1 MRSIRRSIAQL
12 ALLCGCTLLSTGYR
26 ETQAA
31 PPGLLKMF
39 NKSEGAKVA
48 AKDAKQLS
56 EIDGPWMILAATF
69 AGAEGEAQARA
80 LADELTAEIG
90 AQTFIHREDFKFG
103 GKRLPAGPDGK
114 TRRYA
119 NESDYVAFAVLVG
132 EYDSVD
138 HPQLIKDLKRIKA
151 TQPKSMSKQDESAAA
166 GDTENSMVAVRKLQ
180 RALLKRTGKDGEG
193 PLAGAFATTNPL
205 LPEEYFSAPE
215 VDSFVVEL
223 NDQVEHSLL
232 NNRGKF
238 TVVVRTFSGLGALDT
253 GMKAGAFEPSSERM
267 DICAENADTMVKE
280 LRKQGV
286 EAYQFHD
293 RTRSLVTIGSFE
305 SLGRSMPDGSFE
317 YDPGIRQVMQNY
329 CAGNQTAPSQFGQ
342 GIAAKHVASIPF
354 DVKPTPI
361 AVPKKSKRSL
371 YMGKIGMR

>member
-1 MRSIRRSIAQL
+1 MRSSTSSLIRL
-12 ALLCGCTLLSTGYR
+12 AVFGSCLLVAFERHDLV
-26 ETQAA
+26 AA
-31 PPGLLKMF
+31 PPGLLRMF
-39 NKSEGAKVA
+39 NSSEEPKVA
-48 AKDAKQLS
+48 VKDAKQLS

-69 AGAEGEAQARA
+69 TGAEGEAQART

-90 AQTFIHREDFKFG
+90 VQTFIHREDFKFG
-103 GKRLPAGPDGK
+103 GKRLPTGPDGK
-114 TRRYA
+114 SRRYA
-119 NESDYVAFAVLVG
+119 NDSDYVAFAVLVG

-151 TQPKSMSKQDESAAA
+151 SKPKSMAKSDATADQRE
-166 GDTENSMVAVRKLQ
+166 ENSMTAVRKLQ
-180 RALLKRTGKDGEG
+180 KTLLKRTGKDGEG

-215 VDSFVVEL
+215 VDSFVAEL
-223 NDQVEHSLL
+223 NDQVDHSLL
-232 NNRGKF
+232 SNPGKF
-238 TVVVRTFSGLGALDT
+238 TVVVRTFAGLGALDT

-293 RTRSLVTIGSFE
+293 RTRSLVTIGSFD
-305 SLGRSMPDGSFE
+305 SLGRSLPDGSFE
-317 YDPGIRQVMQNY
+317 YDPGILKVMQTY
-329 CAGNQTAPSQFGQ
+329 CAGSQTAPSQFGK

-354 DVKPTPI
+354 DVKPSPI